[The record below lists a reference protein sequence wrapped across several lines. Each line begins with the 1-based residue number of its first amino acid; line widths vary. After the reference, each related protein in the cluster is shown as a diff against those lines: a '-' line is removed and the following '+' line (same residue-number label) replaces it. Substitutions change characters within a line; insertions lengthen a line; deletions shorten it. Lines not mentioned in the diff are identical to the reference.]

1 MKRRSAF
8 HNSGAPTQAYVSPT
22 TRVFGQP
29 SGIVPVAPSV
39 LNSPRHLP
47 PTTRKA
53 RYTLRKARYTLRK
66 ARYTLR
72 KARYTLAILPSAAS
86 RQRHWN
92 IQSPYAPSPY
102 RGLLQQPVSAMRR
115 RTRFAPVP
123 PISSRRRT
131 ADTEIGKASRR
142 ERVLISV
149 CA

>member
-53 RYTLRKARYTLRK
+53 RYTLRKARYTL
-66 ARYTLR
+66 
-72 KARYTLAILPSAAS
+72 AILPSAAS
-86 RQRHWN
+86 RQRHCN
-92 IQSPYAPSPY
+92 IQSP
-102 RGLLQQPVSAMRR
+102 
-115 RTRFAPVP
+115 
-123 PISSRRRT
+123 
-131 ADTEIGKASRR
+131 
-142 ERVLISV
+142 
-149 CA
+149 

>member
-86 RQRHWN
+86 RQGTGIFNPHRRH
-92 IQSPYAPSPY
+92 
-102 RGLLQQPVSAMRR
+102 
-115 RTRFAPVP
+115 
-123 PISSRRRT
+123 RRT
-131 ADTEIGKASRR
+131 AAYYNSLYQQFGGVRALPPFHRFPRAAALPIQP
-142 ERVLISV
+142 
-149 CA
+149 

>member
-53 RYTLRKARYTLRK
+53 RYTLRKARH
-66 ARYTLR
+66 TLR

-86 RQRHWN
+86 RQRHGN
-92 IQSPYAPSPY
+92 IQSP
-102 RGLLQQPVSAMRR
+102 
-115 RTRFAPVP
+115 
-123 PISSRRRT
+123 
-131 ADTEIGKASRR
+131 
-142 ERVLISV
+142 
-149 CA
+149 

>member
-53 RYTLRKARYTLRK
+53 RYTLRKARYTL
-66 ARYTLR
+66 
-72 KARYTLAILPSAAS
+72 AILPSAAS

-92 IQSPYAPSPY
+92 IQSP
-102 RGLLQQPVSAMRR
+102 
-115 RTRFAPVP
+115 
-123 PISSRRRT
+123 
-131 ADTEIGKASRR
+131 
-142 ERVLISV
+142 
-149 CA
+149 

>member
-53 RYTLRKARYTLRK
+53 RYTLRKARYTL
-66 ARYTLR
+66 
-72 KARYTLAILPSAAS
+72 AILPSAAS
-86 RQRHWN
+86 RQRYWN
-92 IQSPYAPSPY
+92 IQSP
-102 RGLLQQPVSAMRR
+102 
-115 RTRFAPVP
+115 
-123 PISSRRRT
+123 
-131 ADTEIGKASRR
+131 
-142 ERVLISV
+142 
-149 CA
+149 